1 MICTEIRAETR
12 INTKVLHFV
21 IIRDEAERKGIRSLF
36 RKDLI
41 RAETRT
47 NTKEFIP
54 CHGL

>member
-1 MICTEIRAETR
+1 MICTEIRAETC